1 MAEHVPTPPPD
12 DSTITVADVRA
23 LADRLQDA
31 GTTSRRIDWPALQ
44 QDLLL
49 AAKFLRALTRSREPA
64 ETVDARTLAASFERD
79 GNSALRPD
87 WDLTTEAMVDGAL
100 QLRAL
105 TADLQATA
113 VVKIDD

>member
-1 MAEHVPTPPPD
+1 MADKTPTPPPD

-49 AAKFLRALTRSREPA
+49 AAKFLRALTRSKEPA
-64 ETVDARTLAASFERD
+64 EAVDARTLAASFERD
-79 GNSALRPD
+79 GATKARVD
-87 WDLTTEAMVDGAL
+87 WDIAQESMIDGAA

-105 TADLQATA
+105 TADLQSTA
-113 VVKIDD
+113 VVAIDD